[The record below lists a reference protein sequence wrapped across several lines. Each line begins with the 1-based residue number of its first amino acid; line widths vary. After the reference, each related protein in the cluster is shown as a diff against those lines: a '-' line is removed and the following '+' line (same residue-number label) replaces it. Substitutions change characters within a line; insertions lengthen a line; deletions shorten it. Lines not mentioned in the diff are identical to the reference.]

1 MLFRSVM
8 VVVTVGFAAGM
19 LSAQERLLRLA
30 APGEVVHAQSTFG
43 AVNAACL
50 AIGQAI
56 GVAVLA
62 TLPVAYPTYVLIFLV
77 TGALRLVAAATAEV
91 GGGWDAATRLHHGD
105 EVVTEPALES
115 QR

>member
-1 MLFRSVM
+1 V
-8 VVVTVGFAAGM
+8 
-19 LSAQERLLRLA
+19 
-30 APGEVVHAQSTFG
+30 
-43 AVNAACL
+43 L
-50 AIGQAI
+50 AIFPI
-56 GVAVLA
+56 
-62 TLPVAYPTYVLIFLV
+62 AYPTYVVIFLI